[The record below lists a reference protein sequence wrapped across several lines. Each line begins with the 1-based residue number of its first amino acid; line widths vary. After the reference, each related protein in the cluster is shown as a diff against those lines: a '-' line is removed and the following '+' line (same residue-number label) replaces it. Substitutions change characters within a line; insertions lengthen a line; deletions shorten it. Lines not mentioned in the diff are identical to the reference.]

1 MNIYE
6 DEGDAV
12 DLERAAAELRATSLI
27 QNEAVRRAR
36 MAEISAASLLDIAGS
51 LRVLANEAA
60 AAMLPDASA
69 DHLA

>member
-36 MAEISAASLLDIAGS
+36 MAEISAAALLDIAGS

-69 DHLA
+69 